1 MALFRMD
8 RARESAPIVLSLI
21 KDTGWCYSLGIV
33 SVITIIPVLTFQ
45 VYEIWK
51 CRKEG
56 ANKIVQN
63 IMATLALS
71 ANITWML
78 SDLYFGERYRH
89 YAKWMFFFGM
99 LFLVIYGLC
108 LLLLRKPRKVA
119 VVQQRT
125 MTVSK
130 STRGLVFVH
139 SPRRLDHMEG
149 HRSGLVPVRRRRHT
163 RS

>member
-1 MALFRMD
+1 MAFFKTD
-8 RARESAPIVLSLI
+8 EAKEAAPFVLGMVRDFS
-21 KDTGWCYSLGIV
+21 WCSNIAIL
-33 SVITIIPVLTFQ
+33 SVITVIPVLSFQ
-45 VYEIWK
+45 VYEVWK

-56 ANKIVQN
+56 VHSVMQN
-63 IMATLALS
+63 VAAMIAMS
-71 ANITWML
+71 ANAMWMV
-78 SDLYFGERYRH
+78 SDLFLGERYRH

-108 LLLLRKPRKVA
+108 LLFLRKTRKTT

-139 SPRRLDHMEG
+139 SPRRLDHLEG
-149 HRSGLVPVRRRRHT
+149 HRSGLVPVRRSRHT